1 MLANAVNETLLTAS
15 VNSVNLIIIIIIII
29 IIVVVVIY
37 EHAFP
42 KYFTYTVLFGQYF
55 VYNSTITVVL

>member
-15 VNSVNLIIIIIIII
+15 VNSVNLIIIIIII

>member
-1 MLANAVNETLLTAS
+1 VLANAVNETLLTAS
-15 VNSVNLIIIIIIII
+15 VNSVNLIIIIIII